1 MRTEG
6 HVFLRGALLV
16 GLLVGVFGELDEAVD
31 EIDLDFLEGLAIILV
46 AKSIQLP
53 DGLAQLRVEHVL
65 HAVLGPE
72 WGKEYLPRMS
82 FEMSAQRLPWRACR
96 ATSSLSSSA
105 VHFSFL
111 IPPLRWL
118 W

>member
-16 GLLVGVFGELDEAVD
+16 GLLVGVFGELDESID

-46 AKSIQLP
+46 AKSIQLA

-65 HAVLGPE
+65 HAVFGPE
-72 WGKEYLPRMS
+72 WGEGYLPRMS
-82 FEMSAQRLPWRACR
+82 LEISAQRLPWRACR
-96 ATSSLSSSA
+96 ATSSFSSSGD
-105 VHFSFL
+105 HFSFF
-111 IPPLRWL
+111 IPPLRWF